1 MIQTLSKNWWLLAL
15 AGVFDAMLSAMNFFI
30 ERPDGSLTLRAT
42 VRYGSTL
49 EQMGMLA
56 LAAGVCTI
64 AAGIWSSGK
73 GRAWLL
79 VLNGLA
85 LSALGLIFS
94 FRANRPIAFRTIA
107 LLVAVM
113 AIGIGIYELTTA
125 RALRPHGTAKWL
137 LGAAGAVSVG
147 FALVFLALAFRQ
159 MNVERSPLTDFLW
172 FGSYYGFSAI
182 CKLGLALR
190 VHSLG
195 LSQSG
200 QWDALPPLGNPKH
213 AH

>member
-1 MIQTLSKNWWLLAL
+1 
-15 AGVFDAMLSAMNFFI
+15 MNFFMQS
-30 ERPDGSLTLRAT
+30 PDGSLTLRTT
-42 VRYGSTL
+42 VRYAGTL

-56 LAAGVCTI
+56 LAAGVCMI
-64 AAGIWSSGK
+64 AAGIWSPRE
-73 GRAWLL
+73 GRSWFL

-85 LSALGLIFS
+85 LSALGSIFA
-94 FRANRPIAFRTIA
+94 FWANRPIAFRTIA
-107 LLVAVM
+107 LLTVVM

-125 RALRPHGTAKWL
+125 QALRHHVMAKWL

-159 MNVERSPLTDFLW
+159 LNVERSPLTDFLW

-182 CKLGLALR
+182 CKLGLGLGPR
-190 VHSLG
+190 RLG
-195 LSQSG
+195 LSQSE
-200 QWDALPPLGNPKH
+200 QWDALPPLGNPRH

>member
-15 AGVFDAMLSAMNFFI
+15 AGVFDAMLSAMNFFMQS
-30 ERPDGSLTLRAT
+30 PDGSLTLRTT
-42 VRYGSTL
+42 VRYAGTL

-56 LAAGVCTI
+56 LAAGVCMI
-64 AAGIWSSGK
+64 AAGIWSPRE
-73 GRAWLL
+73 GRSWFL

-85 LSALGLIFS
+85 LSALGSIFA
-94 FRANRPIAFRTIA
+94 FWANRPIAFRTIA
-107 LLVAVM
+107 LLTVVM

-125 RALRPHGTAKWL
+125 QALRHHVMAKWL

-159 MNVERSPLTDFLW
+159 LNVERSPLTDFLW

-182 CKLGLALR
+182 CKLGLGLGPR
-190 VHSLG
+190 RLG
-195 LSQSG
+195 LSQSE
-200 QWDALPPLGNPKH
+200 QWDALPPLGNPRH